1 VKCYINGNPSS
12 IVWIDDNCI
21 IDYNGNSYTFDKN
34 VRIVDIMSTLGIKT
48 FIVMS

>member
-12 IVWIDDNCI
+12 IVWTEDKCI
-21 IDYNGNSYTFDKN
+21 IDYNGNSYTFLSN
-34 VRIVDIMSTLGIKT
+34 VRIVDVMSTLNIKT